1 MLLVLD
7 LNVSV
12 KSPPIPPSLHVC
24 KQKSE
29 GLLFENVSER
39 NIVYVSKVTLYVRY
53 MGEGRECIFVLFS

>member
-1 MLLVLD
+1 MYNFD
-7 LNVSV
+7 VSV
-12 KSPPIPPSLHVC
+12 KSPPIPPSLRVC